1 MLATYAYRLAGSK
14 LFECANQK
22 KRLLY
27 IIVIQK
33 GKIRNFLVET
43 AVNR

>member
-1 MLATYAYRLAGSK
+1 MRK
-14 LFECANQK
+14 QKK

-33 GKIRNFLVET
+33 GKIRNSLVET